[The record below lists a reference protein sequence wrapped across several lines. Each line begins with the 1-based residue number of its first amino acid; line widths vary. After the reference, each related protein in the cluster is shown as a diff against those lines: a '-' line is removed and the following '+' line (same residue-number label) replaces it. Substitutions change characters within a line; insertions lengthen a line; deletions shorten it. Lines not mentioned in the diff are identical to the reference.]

1 MPNKQVFHPDKAFIG
16 GPYSP
21 AVGVDDL
28 VFISGQ
34 GPLDPETSR
43 ITGDTIEEQT
53 TLTFKN
59 VERALAAAGC
69 TLDDVIKL
77 NAYLLDM
84 EHFNRFNAVYRG
96 VMKEP
101 YPARTT
107 VGAVLWSGILVEI
120 DVVAVRGCGS
130 RKGQ

>member
-1 MPNKQVFHPDKAFIG
+1 MPNKQVFHPDKACIG

-107 VGAVLWSGILVEI
+107 VGTALWSGILVEI